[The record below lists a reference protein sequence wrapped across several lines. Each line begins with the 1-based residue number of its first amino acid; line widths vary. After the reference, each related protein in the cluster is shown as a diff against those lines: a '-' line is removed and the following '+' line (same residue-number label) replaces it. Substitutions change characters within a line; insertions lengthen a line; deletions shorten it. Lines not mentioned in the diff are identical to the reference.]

1 MTFKP
6 KSIKKIEQLIGKEL
20 EECAI
25 DFNWGVENGYELNQQ
40 KQIVALNLSHT
51 QITNLSAL
59 QAALTN
65 LTELDLSGN
74 EIYYLNVLEKLT
86 NLTYLKLNYNRIT
99 DLSGLKALINLTE
112 LYLNSNQITDLG
124 GLQTLTNLTKLY
136 LNSNQITDSRGLK
149 ALTHLTTLDLSHNQ
163 IIDLSGLQTLT
174 NLTYLK
180 LNDNQITDLSALQV
194 LTNLTYLDL
203 SDNQITDLNGLQTLT
218 NLKYIDLSDNQVIK
232 LPEWLLDF
240 NLGIIWQLQLKGFVS
255 KGIFLEGNPLQS
267 PPPEIIKQGNEAI
280 KNYFKQLKE
289 KDIDYIY
296 EAKLILVGEG
306 GAGKTSLAN
315 KIINPDYELIPEPD
329 SIPTQGID
337 IFSYSFPYKDKNF
350 QVNIWDFGGQEIYHQ
365 THQFFLTKRSLY
377 LFVVDSRRDNPNL
390 DYWFK
395 MVELLS
401 DNSPLLII
409 KNEKQNCLC
418 EIQEN
423 QLKAEFI
430 NIKDSL
436 ATNLSDNRGLNPI
449 IDSLKHFITQLPHIG
464 SPLPKTW
471 VKVRQQL
478 EQDSRHYIDLKEYF
492 DICQTNGFE
501 KETDKLQLS
510 GYLHDLGVCLH
521 FQEDEESPLYKT
533 IILKPTWATDAVYK
547 VLDNAEVIRNFGRFN
562 KNDLKNIWQDA
573 QYNTMRGELLALMQK
588 FKLCYEIPNQP
599 QHYIAPQLLEQN
611 PPAYTWQADNN
622 LLLRYQYDFMP
633 KGIISQFIVIMHQYI
648 AHDYQT
654 VWKNGVVLEK
664 DNTQT
669 EIIEYY
675 KDRQIHIRVQG
686 QNKKELLTIVSHEL
700 DKINNSYPRLE
711 TKCDKLTPCKCT
723 ECQRSTTP
731 YFHQYKVLMKLKQKT
746 TQAQCQKSGDMVNIL
761 ELIDDI
767 NLTGFKNL
775 SGLASKQT
783 IIQINTGDDIMSGDI
798 TNTNISIGGNVTNST
813 ISGRDS
819 NIQTN
824 QGMSKDELLVLLTQ
838 FKELL
843 QQAKLNEDTVE
854 VIHDDINSVEKQL
867 NKSEPN
873 KSIVSNKL
881 ESINGLLEDANN
893 TMDTAEK
900 ANETFSRLMG
910 VWGNI
915 YPVVSNLSGL
925 LP

>member
-1 MTFKP
+1 MSDLEVLKEIEKIIGEELKP
-6 KSIKKIEQLIGKEL
+6 CLDDIDIMDCVINSYLLNDHQQIIGLNLDIIPFDGLNLLSDISVLKQLKNL
-20 EECAI
+20 S
-25 DFNWGVENGYELNQQ
+25 Q
-40 KQIVALNLSHT
+40 LNLSNS
-51 QITNLSAL
+51 QISDISVLKEL
-59 QAALTN
+59 KN
-65 LTELDLSGN
+65 LTQLDLSN
-74 EIYYLNVLEKLT
+74 
-86 NLTYLKLNYNRIT
+86 
-99 DLSGLKALINLTE
+99 
-112 LYLNSNQITDLG
+112 NQISDISVLRE
-124 GLQTLTNLTKLY
+124 LKNLFQ
-136 LNSNQITDSRGLK
+136 LNLSSNKISNINILK
-149 ALTHLTTLDLSHNQ
+149 ELNNLSH
-163 IIDLSGLQTLT
+163 IDLSNNKISDIRILKKLKNLSQIDLQ
-174 NLTYLK
+174 
-180 LNDNQITDLSALQV
+180 DNQIKILS
-194 LTNLTYLDL
+194 
-203 SDNQITDLNGLQTLT
+203 
-218 NLKYIDLSDNQVIK
+218 
-232 LPEWLLDF
+232 EWLLDF
-240 NLGIIWQLQLKGFVS
+240 HLPIKWEWEWGNEMYLA
-255 KGIFLEGNPLQS
+255 GNPLEQ

-280 KNYFKQLKE
+280 RTYFEQLR
-289 KDIDYIY
+289 KDGEDTIY

-315 KIINPDYELIPEPD
+315 KIINPEYELVPEPD
-329 SIPTQGID
+329 SIPTQGIA
-337 IFSYSFPYKDKNF
+337 ILPYSFPYKDKNF

-395 MVELLS
+395 LVELLS

-423 QLKAEFI
+423 QLKAEFT

-436 ATNLSDNRGLNPI
+436 ATNLSDNRGLNTI

-492 DICQTNGFE
+492 ELCQSNGFE
-501 KETDKLQLS
+501 KEADKLQLS

-547 VLDNAEVIRNFGRFN
+547 VLDNAEVIKNFGRFN
-562 KNDLKNIWQDA
+562 KNDLKHIWQDS

-599 QHYIAPQLLEQN
+599 HHYIAPQLLEQN
-611 PPAYTWQADNN
+611 PPVYTWQADNN

-633 KGIISQFIVIMHQYI
+633 KGITSQFIVIMHQHI
-648 AHDYQT
+648 AHDYQS

-664 DNTQT
+664 DNTQA

-675 KDRQIHIRVQG
+675 KDRQIHIRVSG

-723 ECQRSTTP
+723 ECQQSITP

-746 TQAQCQKSGDMVNIL
+746 TQAQCQKSGEMVNIL

-767 NLTGFKNL
+767 SSIIPKSKEQLDN
-775 SGLASKQT
+775 SKQEKKTVNDYSIHSNIT
-783 IIQINTGDDIMSGDI
+783 IT
-798 TNTNISIGGNVTNST
+798 GNVTGST

-819 NIQTN
+819 HIQTT
-824 QGMSKDELLVLLTQ
+824 QGMT
-838 FKELL
+838 KEEFLKLL
-843 QQAKLNEDTVE
+843 QEFKQELNNSGLEDSKKLIKRVETVEEEMDSSKPDKDLINSSLNNINKALDTVNQVTE
-854 VIHDDINSVEKQL
+854 
-867 NKSEPN
+867 
-873 KSIVSNKL
+873 
-881 ESINGLLEDANN
+881 
-893 TMDTAEK
+893 TAEK
-900 ANETFSRLMG
+900 ADETLSSLMSI
-910 VWGNI
+910 WGNI
-915 YPVVSNLSGL
+915 VPIPSNVLSL